1 MLDVQ
6 KLSAEMGLSCISTC
20 KLDALKS
27 VCHPNT
33 LNDSTTLVNGDIS
46 SSMNSHSE
54 LSSNEE
60 MASVT
65 SGRSDADKSCEKNG
79 N

>member
-6 KLSAEMGLSCISTC
+6 KLSAEMGLRCITTC

-27 VCHPNT
+27 VCLPNA
-33 LNDSTTLVNGDIS
+33 LSDSTTLVNGENIGS
-46 SSMNSHSE
+46 VTNH

-60 MASVT
+60 MAS
-65 SGRSDADKSCEKNG
+65 GRSEAEKSPEVNG